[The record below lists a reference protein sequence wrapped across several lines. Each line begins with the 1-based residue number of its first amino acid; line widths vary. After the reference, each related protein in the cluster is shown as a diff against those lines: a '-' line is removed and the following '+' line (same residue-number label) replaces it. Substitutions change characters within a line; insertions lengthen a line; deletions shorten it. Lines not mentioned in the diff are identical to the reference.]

1 MNRGIAM
8 GMTAY
13 LFWGFIPV
21 FWKQLSHLSS
31 MDVTGYRMVWTFL
44 LLAFIQVARRSW
56 GDLRQMLSD
65 RRQRRLQL
73 MAAALLSGNW
83 LIFVWAIANDRVV
96 EASLG
101 YFMNPLV
108 NVLLG
113 ALFLGETFR
122 RVQKISI
129 GTAFIGVLWLTVAVG
144 AIPVVSLSLA
154 FTFAFYGLVKK
165 MSGRPA
171 LDTLTLETMFM
182 AVPALGFLVWRAA
195 TGHGV
200 MGVSVPRDSALLMA
214 TAVVTAGPLLLF
226 SGAAKRVTLAT
237 LGMMQYSA
245 PTTQLFLGV
254 LVYGETINGGQ
265 LVGYLVV
272 WVAVILFAA
281 DTVMVMR
288 QKRLSV

>member
-1 MNRGIAM
+1 M
-8 GMTAY
+8 
-13 LFWGFIPV
+13 
-21 FWKQLSHLSS
+21 
-31 MDVTGYRMVWTFL
+31 
-44 LLAFIQVARRSW
+44 
-56 GDLRQMLSD
+56 
-65 RRQRRLQL
+65 
-73 MAAALLSGNW
+73 LSGNW

-182 AVPALGFLVWRAA
+182 AVPALGF
-195 TGHGV
+195 
-200 MGVSVPRDSALLMA
+200 
-214 TAVVTAGPLLLF
+214 
-226 SGAAKRVTLAT
+226 
-237 LGMMQYSA
+237 
-245 PTTQLFLGV
+245 
-254 LVYGETINGGQ
+254 
-265 LVGYLVV
+265 
-272 WVAVILFAA
+272 
-281 DTVMVMR
+281 
-288 QKRLSV
+288 

>member
-13 LFWGFIPV
+13 LFWGLVPV

-31 MDVTGYRMVWTFL
+31 VDVTGHRMVWTFL
-44 LLAFIQVARRSW
+44 LLAVVQAVRRSW
-56 GDLRQMLSD
+56 GDLRQMLGD
-65 RRQRRLQL
+65 GRQRRLQL
-73 MAAALLSGNW
+73 AAAALLSSNW
-83 LIFVWAIANDRVV
+83 LIFVWAIADDRVV

-113 ALFLGETFR
+113 AVFLGETFR
-122 RVQKISI
+122 RLQKVSI
-129 GTAFIGVLWLTVAVG
+129 GVAFAGVLWLAVAVG
-144 AIPVVSLSLA
+144 AVPVVSLSLA

-165 MSGRPA
+165 TVGRPA

-200 MGVSVPRDSALLMA
+200 IGVSVPGDSVLLMA
-214 TAVVTAGPLLLF
+214 TAAFTAAPLLLF
-226 SGAAKRVTLAT
+226 SGAAKRVTLGT
-237 LGMMQYSA
+237 LGMMQYFS
-245 PTTQLFLGV
+245 PTLQLLLGV
-254 LVYGETINGGQ
+254 LVYGAPINGGQ

-272 WVAVILFAA
+272 WVAVLLFAV
-281 DTVMVMR
+281 DTVVVMR
-288 QKRLSV
+288 RNRLSV

>member
-73 MAAALLSGNW
+73 TAAALLSGNW

-182 AVPALGFLVWRAA
+182 AVPALGFLVWRAV

>member
-1 MNRGIAM
+1 
-8 GMTAY
+8 
-13 LFWGFIPV
+13 
-21 FWKQLSHLSS
+21 

-73 MAAALLSGNW
+73 TAAALLSGNW

-165 MSGRPA
+165 MSGHPA

>member
-73 MAAALLSGNW
+73 TAAALLSGNW

-165 MSGRPA
+165 MSGHPA